1 MFTASDAANLR
12 SFLYDT
18 PNFLDHL
25 RSARPALSGTS
36 SEEKVN
42 NACIAEGWELLLST
56 IPIMAEK
63 QDSDEPAGFT
73 PVAGCE
79 ID

>member
-12 SFLYDT
+12 AFLYET

-25 RSARPALSGTS
+25 RGSRPELHGNT

-42 NACIAEGWELLLST
+42 NACIAEGWELLLKT

-63 QDSDEPAGFT
+63 QESDEPTGFT